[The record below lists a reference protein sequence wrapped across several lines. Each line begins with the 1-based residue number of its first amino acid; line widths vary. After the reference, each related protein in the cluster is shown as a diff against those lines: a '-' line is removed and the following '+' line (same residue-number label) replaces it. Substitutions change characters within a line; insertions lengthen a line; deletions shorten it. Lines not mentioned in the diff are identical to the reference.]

1 MEPDTAGGR
10 HAGWDAA
17 RIHALISSMPG
28 AVYRYVHRDGGWH
41 MVSVTDAIEAITGY
55 PAATFLPGGE
65 RPYDDVIHPDDRDAV
80 AAAARQAM
88 AERQPFA
95 IEYRII
101 HADGSIRWVN
111 GHGNGIAGDD
121 GAFLY
126 ADGVIFD
133 VTERKETEARL
144 THLALH
150 DALTD
155 LPNRALFQEHLNL
168 AIAHARRTGVGGAVL
183 FVDLD
188 DFKMINDGFGHAVGD
203 ALLVEVARRL
213 RESCRADDV
222 VARQGGD
229 EFLILLSGA
238 AEAAGSAEALADAAQ
253 KVAANLR
260 IALGQPFHIG
270 ETELYVTA
278 SIGASLYPS
287 DAHTAELVLK
297 HADVALY
304 SAKDAGRDGYRLY
317 AEPKH
322 DTTRELAVAARLRNA
337 EKRDELVLH
346 YQPMVDLKTSCIVG
360 AEALIRW
367 KTADGGLVA
376 PADFLPV
383 AERTGLIRPIT
394 GWVVEQACIQARRWC
409 DLDLDLYAS
418 INVPPAYWQPASMRR
433 VLATISDF
441 GLPAD
446 RLMIE
451 ITEQSAMTQSEEL
464 EPLVAEFRSR
474 GLRLAIDDFGTGHSS
489 LSRLRQLRPNTLKI
503 DRSYIRDLP
512 NDKEAAVLVEIMIT
526 LANRLGMQCL
536 AEGIET
542 EAQLR
547 FLVEHGCH
555 LGQGFLYSRPLPVSR
570 FTALITGAEERAA

>member
-1 MEPDTAGGR
+1 MEPEPTGG
-10 HAGWDAA
+10 HDVGWDAA
-17 RIHALISSMPG
+17 RIHALVSSLPG
-28 AVYRYVHRDGGWH
+28 AVYRYVHRDGRWH
-41 MVSVTDAIEAITGY
+41 MESVSDAIEAITGY
-55 PAATFLPGGE
+55 PAATFLPGGG
-65 RPYDDVIHPDDRDAV
+65 RSYDSIIHPDDRDAV
-80 AAAARQAM
+80 ADAARHAM
-88 AERQPFA
+88 TQREPFA

-101 HADGSIRWVN
+101 HADGSVRWVN
-111 GHGNGIAGDD
+111 GHGTGIVAED
-121 GAFLY
+121 GTFRY

-133 VTERKETEARL
+133 VTERKETEGRL

-168 AIAHARRTGVGGAVL
+168 AIAHARRTGIGGAVL

-203 ALLVEVARRL
+203 ALLVQVARRL
-213 RESCRADDV
+213 RDSCRVDDV

-238 AEAAGSAEALADAAQ
+238 AETPGSGEAVADAAQ
-253 KVAANLR
+253 KVAGTLR
-260 IALGQPFHIG
+260 TALGQPFHIG
-270 ETELYVTA
+270 DTELYVTA

-287 DAHTAELVLK
+287 DADTAELVLK

-346 YQPMVDLKTSCIVG
+346 YQPMVDLGTSCIVG

-367 KTADGGLVA
+367 KTPEGDLVS

-409 DLDLDLYAS
+409 DMDLDLYAS
-418 INVPPAYWQPASMRR
+418 INIPPAYWQTASMRR
-433 VLATISDF
+433 VLATIADF

-451 ITEQSAMTQSEEL
+451 ITEQSAMTESEEL
-464 EPLVAEFRSR
+464 ALLVAEARRR

-503 DRSYIRDLP
+503 DRSYVRDLP
-512 NDKEAAVLVEIMIT
+512 DDKEAAVLVEIMVT

-547 FLVEHGCH
+547 FLVEQGCH
-555 LGQGFLYSRPLPVSR
+555 LGQGFLYSRPLPVSS
-570 FTALITGAEERAA
+570 FTALITGADEQAA

>member
-1 MEPDTAGGR
+1 MGPDAPGGR
-10 HAGWDAA
+10 HASWDAE
-17 RIHALISSMPG
+17 RIHALVSSLPG
-28 AVYRYVHRDGGWH
+28 AVYRYAYRDGGWH
-41 MVSVTDAIEAITGY
+41 MESVSDAIEAITGY
-55 PAATFLPGGE
+55 PAATFLADGE
-65 RPYDDVIHPDDRDAV
+65 RPYDSIIHPEDRDAV
-80 AAAARQAM
+80 AATAHQAM
-88 AERQPFA
+88 TQRQPFA

-101 HADGSIRWVN
+101 HSDGSVRWVN
-111 GHGNGIAGDD
+111 GHGTGVTDED
-121 GAFLY
+121 GTFLY

-133 VTERKETEARL
+133 VTERKQTEARL

-168 AIAHARRTGVGGAVL
+168 AIAHARRTGIGGAVL

-203 ALLVEVARRL
+203 ALLVQVARRL

-229 EFLILLSGA
+229 EFLILLSGSGD
-238 AEAAGSAEALADAAQ
+238 AAGSEEAVADAAL
-253 KVAANLR
+253 KVAASMR
-260 IALGQPFHIG
+260 TALGQPFHVG
-270 ETELYVTA
+270 DTELYVTA

-287 DAHTAELVLK
+287 DADTAEAVLK

-304 SAKDAGRDGYRLY
+304 AAKDAGRDGYRLY
-317 AEPKH
+317 SEPKH
-322 DTTRELAVAARLRNA
+322 DTTRELALAARLRNA

-346 YQPMVDLKTSCIVG
+346 YQPMVDLQTSCIVG

-367 KTADGGLVA
+367 KTPDGELVS

-394 GWVVEQACIQARRWC
+394 AWVVEQACIQARRWC

-418 INVPPAYWQPASMRR
+418 INVPPSYWQATSMRR
-433 VLATISDF
+433 VLATIADF

-446 RLMIE
+446 RIMIE
-451 ITEQSAMTQSEEL
+451 ITEQSAMNQSEEL
-464 EPLVAEFRSR
+464 APLVEEFRRR

-489 LSRLRQLRPNTLKI
+489 LGRLRQLRPNTLKI
-503 DRSYIRDLP
+503 DRSFTRDLP
-512 NDKEAAVLVEIMIT
+512 HDKEAAILVEIMIT

-542 EAQLR
+542 EAQLA
-547 FLVEHGCH
+547 FLVDHGCH
-555 LGQGFLYSRPLPVSR
+555 LGQGFLYSRPLPVSG
-570 FTALITGAEERAA
+570 FTALITGADERAA

>member
-1 MEPDTAGGR
+1 MEPDAAGGR
-10 HAGWDAA
+10 RAGWDAE
-17 RIHALISSMPG
+17 RIHALVSSLPG
-28 AVYRYVHRDGGWH
+28 AVYRYAHRDGGWH
-41 MVSVTDAIEAITGY
+41 MESVSDAIEAITGY
-55 PAATFLPGGE
+55 PAATFLPGGG
-65 RPYDDVIHPDDRDAV
+65 RRYDAIIHPDDRDAV
-80 AAAARQAM
+80 AAAAHQAM
-88 AERQPFA
+88 TQRQLYA

-101 HADGSIRWVN
+101 HADGSVRWVT
-111 GHGNGIAGDD
+111 GHGTGIVDVD
-121 GAFLY
+121 GTLRY

-133 VTERKETEARL
+133 VTERKLTEARL

-150 DALTD
+150 DSLTD

-203 ALLVEVARRL
+203 ELLVQVARRL
-213 RESCRADDV
+213 GESCRADDV

-229 EFLILLSGA
+229 EFLILLNGSSNA
-238 AEAAGSAEALADAAQ
+238 RDSDEAVAGAAQ
-253 KVAANLR
+253 KVAATLR
-260 IALGQPFHIG
+260 AALGQPFHVG

-287 DAHTAELVLK
+287 DADTAEAVLK

-304 SAKDAGRDGYRLY
+304 AAKDAGRDGYRLY
-317 AEPKH
+317 AAPKH
-322 DTTRELAVAARLRNA
+322 DTTRELALAARLRNA
-337 EKRDELVLH
+337 ERRDELILL

-367 KTADGGLVA
+367 KAPDGTLIG
-376 PADFLPV
+376 PAEFLPV

-394 GWVVEQACIQARRWC
+394 AWVVEQACIQARRWC

-418 INVPPAYWQPASMRR
+418 INLPPAYWQPASMRR

-446 RLMIE
+446 RIMIE
-451 ITEQSAMTQSEEL
+451 ITEQSAMNQSEEL
-464 EPLVAEFRSR
+464 EPLVAEIRRR

-489 LSRLRQLRPNTLKI
+489 LGRLRQLRPHTLKI
-503 DRSYIRDLP
+503 DRSFIRDLP
-512 NDKEAAVLVEIMIT
+512 HDREAAILVEIMIT
-526 LANRLGMQCL
+526 LAQRLGMQCL

-542 EAQLR
+542 EAQLK
-547 FLVEHGCH
+547 FLVEQGCH
-555 LGQGFLYSRPLPVSR
+555 LGQGFLYSKPLTVSR
-570 FTALITGAEERAA
+570 FTALITGVEERAA

>member
-1 MEPDTAGGR
+1 MGPDGTGGR
-10 HAGWDAA
+10 HAGWDDE
-17 RIHALISSMPG
+17 RIHALVSSMPG
-28 AVYRYVHRDGGWH
+28 AVYRYVHREGRWH
-41 MVSVTDAIEAITGY
+41 MESVSNAIEAITGY
-55 PAATFLPGGE
+55 PTETFLPGGE
-65 RPYDDVIHPDDRDAV
+65 RPYDSIIHPDDRDAV

-88 AERQPFA
+88 TQCEPFA
-95 IEYRII
+95 IEYRIM
-101 HADGSIRWVN
+101 HADGSVRWVN
-111 GHGNGIAGDD
+111 GHGTGIAADD
-121 GAFLY
+121 GSLLY

-133 VTERKETEARL
+133 VTERKQTEARL

-168 AIAHARRTGVGGAVL
+168 AIAHAHRTGIGGAVL

-203 ALLVEVARRL
+203 ALLVQVARRL

-229 EFLILLSGA
+229 EFLILLSGSGDTA
-238 AEAAGSAEALADAAQ
+238 GSEEAAADAAQ
-253 KVAANLR
+253 KVAASMR
-260 IALGQPFHIG
+260 TALGLPFHVG
-270 ETELYVTA
+270 DTELYVTA

-287 DAHTAELVLK
+287 DADTAEAVLK

-304 SAKDAGRDGYRLY
+304 AAKDAGRDGYRLY
-317 AEPKH
+317 SEPKH
-322 DTTRELAVAARLRNA
+322 DTTRELALAARLRNA
-337 EKRDELVLH
+337 EKRDELILL
-346 YQPMVDLKTSCIVG
+346 YQPMVDLQTSCIVG

-367 KTADGGLVA
+367 KTPDGELVP

-394 GWVVEQACIQARRWC
+394 AWVVEQACIQARRWC

-418 INVPPAYWQPASMRR
+418 INVPPSYWQAASMRR
-433 VLATISDF
+433 VLATIADF

-446 RLMIE
+446 RIMIE
-451 ITEQSAMTQSEEL
+451 ITEQSAMNQSEEL
-464 EPLVAEFRSR
+464 APLVEEFRRR

-489 LSRLRQLRPNTLKI
+489 LGRLRQLRPNTLKI
-503 DRSYIRDLP
+503 DRSFIRDLP
-512 NDKEAAVLVEIMIT
+512 NDKEAAILVEIMIT
-526 LANRLGMQCL
+526 LAQRLGMHCL

-555 LGQGFLYSRPLPVSR
+555 LGQGFLYSRPLPVSG
-570 FTALITGAEERAA
+570 FTALITGIEERAA

>member
-1 MEPDTAGGR
+1 
-10 HAGWDAA
+10 
-17 RIHALISSMPG
+17 
-28 AVYRYVHRDGGWH
+28 
-41 MVSVTDAIEAITGY
+41 
-55 PAATFLPGGE
+55 
-65 RPYDDVIHPDDRDAV
+65 
-80 AAAARQAM
+80 
-88 AERQPFA
+88 
-95 IEYRII
+95 
-101 HADGSIRWVN
+101 
-111 GHGNGIAGDD
+111 
-121 GAFLY
+121 
-126 ADGVIFD
+126 
-133 VTERKETEARL
+133 
-144 THLALH
+144 
-150 DALTD
+150 
-155 LPNRALFQEHLNL
+155 
-168 AIAHARRTGVGGAVL
+168 
-183 FVDLD
+183 
-188 DFKMINDGFGHAVGD
+188 
-203 ALLVEVARRL
+203 
-213 RESCRADDV
+213 
-222 VARQGGD
+222 
-229 EFLILLSGA
+229 
-238 AEAAGSAEALADAAQ
+238 
-253 KVAANLR
+253 
-260 IALGQPFHIG
+260 
-270 ETELYVTA
+270 
-278 SIGASLYPS
+278 
-287 DAHTAELVLK
+287 
-297 HADVALY
+297 
-304 SAKDAGRDGYRLY
+304 
-317 AEPKH
+317 
-322 DTTRELAVAARLRNA
+322 
-337 EKRDELVLH
+337 
-346 YQPMVDLKTSCIVG
+346 MVDLKTSCIVG

-547 FLVEHGCH
+547 FLVGHGCH